1 MFGIKELER
10 AFRDLEIDYN
20 GVLKNED
27 KIFEDLELDSLMIVT
42 LICYIEDQYHV
53 SINEDELN
61 LNENSRIGD
70 LVGMLN
76 K

>member
-1 MFGIKELER
+1 METIR
-10 AFRDLEIDYN
+10 
-20 GVLKNED
+20 
-27 KIFEDLELDSLMIVT
+27 FEDLELDSLMIVT

>member
-42 LICYIEDQYHV
+42 LICADKEMAYLITMD
-53 SINEDELN
+53 S
-61 LNENSRIGD
+61 
-70 LVGMLN
+70 
-76 K
+76 